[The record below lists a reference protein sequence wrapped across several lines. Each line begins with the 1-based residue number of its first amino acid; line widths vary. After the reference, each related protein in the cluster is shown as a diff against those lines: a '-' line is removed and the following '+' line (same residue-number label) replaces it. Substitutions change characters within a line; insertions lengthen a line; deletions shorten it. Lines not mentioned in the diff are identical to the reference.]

1 MTLGSRLRVAL
12 SALLL
17 PWAVQAC
24 GPADG
29 SADRP
34 EDGAAPDTSAAATS
48 TAGAVTL
55 TDADGRRVHL
65 ARPAARV
72 ISLVPSATQI
82 LAALGAAGLVV
93 ARTDHD
99 TVSWAQVLPSVGGGL
114 QPSLEAVVA
123 ARPDLVVRFAGP
135 QDTRTPA
142 ALDELGIPHVGIR
155 PDRIADALDAVRL
168 LGEATGR
175 GAAADSLVRRLQAE
189 LDSVRAATAGLPPLR
204 VAYVLGGDPPWVA
217 GPGTYIQELL
227 EIAGGENAFADLGS
241 LYAAVS
247 VEEFLA
253 RDIDLILTPAAGR
266 LDARVT
272 AGLRVVEVGDALEF
286 PGPGVAE
293 AARTVAALLRPGER
307 R

>member
-17 PWAVQAC
+17 PWVVQAC
-24 GPADG
+24 GPSDAPARG
-29 SADRP
+29 TAEGTLPGVSAGP
-34 EDGAAPDTSAAATS
+34 IS
-48 TAGAVTL
+48 L
-55 TDADGRRVHL
+55 TDAEGRQVHL
-65 ARPAARV
+65 PGPAERV
-72 ISLVPSATQI
+72 LSLVPSATQT
-82 LAALGAAGLVV
+82 LAALGASGLVV

-99 TVSWAQVLPSVGGGL
+99 TVSWAHGLPSVGGGL
-114 QPSLEAVVA
+114 QPSLEAIVA

-142 ALDELGIPHVGIR
+142 ALDELGIAHVGIR
-155 PDRIADALDAVRL
+155 PDRIADALDAIRL

-175 GAAADSLVRRLQAE
+175 GAAADSLVRRLQAG
-189 LDSVRAATAGLPPLR
+189 LDSVRAASAGLPRVR

-247 VEEFLA
+247 PEEFLA
-253 RDIDLILTPAAGR
+253 RDIHLILTPAAGR

-272 AGLRVVEVGDALEF
+272 AGLRVVQVGDALEF

-293 AARTVAALLRPGER
+293 AARTVAALLRP
-307 R
+307 